1 MGNPPA
7 MATTKIS
14 MRKFVIL
21 SVLGLVVP
29 YLFAGLALALLLGF
43 APLVGFVALLIYAL
57 ITIVLFGI
65 SFFQFRKNPDNS
77 MYRSLMVF
85 FAPALLSIIGI
96 IAAYFVLK
104 GRQAL

>member
-14 MRKFVIL
+14 MGKFVIL
-21 SVLGLVVP
+21 SVLGLVVA
-29 YLFAGLALALLLGF
+29 YLFAGLASALLFGF
-43 APLVGFVALLIYAL
+43 APLVGFAALLIYAL